1 MTDSAK
7 PGRVAGKTA
16 LITGAA
22 QGLGAAI
29 AHRLAAEGAK
39 VFLTDILGEEAAR
52 TAAALNATFGT
63 GTAWSA
69 THDVRDEDQWQAV
82 TEQAAGAMGGLSV
95 LVHNAGV
102 GSMGAIEELD
112 RREWRRVMDIN
123 VDSVFLGTKHALRY
137 MRTSGPGSIVTISS
151 IAGLLGVAEY
161 PAYNASKAAVWML
174 TKSIALYCAQHKIN
188 VRCNSVH
195 PAYIRTAIVEPLFKA
210 LGEEEATRRLTRS
223 IPLGRMGDHDDVAY
237 AVLYLASDESKFVTG
252 AEFKID
258 GGASA
263 C

>member
-1 MTDSAK
+1 MTNSK
-7 PGRVAGKTA
+7 SGRVAGKTA

-22 QGLGAAI
+22 QGLGAEI
-29 AHRLAAEGAK
+29 GRRLAAEGAK
-39 VFLTDILGEEAAR
+39 VFLTDIQGDVAAQ
-52 TAAALNATFGT
+52 TAEDINATYGA
-63 GTAWSA
+63 GTAWAA
-69 THDVRDEDQWQAV
+69 THDVRSEEQWAAVIEQAV
-82 TEQAAGAMGGLSV
+82 TAMSGLSV
-95 LVHNAGV
+95 LVNNAGV
-102 GSMGAIEELD
+102 GSMGAIEALEMK
-112 RREWRRVMDIN
+112 EWRRVMDIN

-137 MRTSGPGSIVTISS
+137 MRDSQPGSIINISS

-174 TKSIALYCAQHKIN
+174 SKSIALYCAQQKIN
-188 VRCNSVH
+188 IRCNSVH

-210 LGEEEATRRLTRS
+210 LGDEEALRRLTRS
-223 IPLGRMGDHDDVAY
+223 IPLGRLGDHDDVAY

>member
-52 TAAALNATFGT
+52 TATALNDTFGA

-69 THDVRDEDQWQAV
+69 PHDVRNEDQWQAV
-82 TEQAAGAMGGLSV
+82 TEQAAGVMGGLSV

-112 RREWRRVMDIN
+112 HTEWRRVMDIN